1 MAACLWVTGI
11 AQQRGQASRLAQ
23 LARRRGPGIAAQR
36 IGKLGADI
44 EQLLLGRLALQ
55 QRAHLQSSR
64 PHQAQD
70 RHQDDQAQI
79 SKTVL
84 AASDVAH
91 QPYQSANG
99 VPLRSLP
106 GAPLFTSYTWPGVS
120 SGGAT
125 MTQLASLS
133 VIGSMGMARRY
144 FLLTNCSSESG

>member
-1 MAACLWVTGI
+1 MAAHLRITGI
-11 AQQRGQASRLAQ
+11 AQQRSQAGRLAR
-23 LARRRGPGIAAQR
+23 LARRRGLGIAAEC
-36 IGKLGADI
+36 IGKLCADI
-44 EQLLLGRLALQ
+44 EQLLLGSLALQ
-55 QRAHLQSSR
+55 QRAHLQAGSA
-64 PHQAQD
+64 HQAQD

-79 SKTVL
+79 SKATL
-84 AASDVAH
+84 AVANGAH
-91 QPYQSANG
+91 GCYQSANG